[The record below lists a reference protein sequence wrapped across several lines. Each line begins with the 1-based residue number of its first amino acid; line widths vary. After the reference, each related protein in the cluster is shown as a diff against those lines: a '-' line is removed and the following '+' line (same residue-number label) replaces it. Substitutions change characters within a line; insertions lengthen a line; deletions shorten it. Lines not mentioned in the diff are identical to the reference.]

1 MAPVVDS
8 FITRGQ
14 GSQGY
19 FGLLVS
25 VFLEKEKAKEWTLS
39 TGNLY
44 KLGVATEKHTEK
56 SCLTN
61 LSPG

>member
-8 FITRGQ
+8 FIIRGQ

-25 VFLEKEKAKEWTLS
+25 VFLVKEKAERMDFVDGKFVQIGS
-39 TGNLY
+39 S
-44 KLGVATEKHTEK
+44 H
-56 SCLTN
+56 
-61 LSPG
+61 